1 MRKLVVTPFYD
12 FPVQRQ
18 DHGMC
23 LTSVNRVSSL
33 LNIVV
38 SSRYNG
44 IVAIAVLLC
53 LDQVGAAALRVS

>member
-1 MRKLVVTPFYD
+1 
-12 FPVQRQ
+12 
-18 DHGMC
+18 MC

-38 SSRYNG
+38 SSRYDG

-53 LDQVGAAALRVS
+53 LDRVGAAALRVS